1 MKHKTLAL
9 ISIALTVFSL
19 ILIAG
24 VMTAVRRVSAAD
36 EPAVATQDP
45 AVLQYLNE
53 RETAYQEMI
62 AQANQ
67 RLLEAQ
73 QAQDALQAQLDA
85 SQSDAAADTTS
96 AAISPQQAAELAAVY
111 MGQSDL
117 YAVENTAMSGQPAY
131 LVTFSSG
138 DQVYVG
144 LDGQVLGVVP
154 AQQITT
160 GSQSSAS
167 NSGFREHEDHEA
179 GEHAEHGEHDD

>member
-19 ILIAG
+19 LLIAG
-24 VMTAVRRVSAAD
+24 IVSVVQRVNAAAAPV
-36 EPAVATQDP
+36 EATQDP

-53 RETAYQEMI
+53 REAAYQEMI

-73 QAQDALQAQLDA
+73 QAQETLQAQLDA
-85 SQSDAAADTTS
+85 AQNSAFPDAAS
-96 AAISPQQAAELAAVY
+96 AVLTPQQAAEVAAVY
-111 MGQSDL
+111 MGRSDL
-117 YAVENTAMSGQPAY
+117 YAVENMALSGQPVY

-144 LDGQVLGVVP
+144 LDGQVLGTVS

-160 GSQSSAS
+160 SSQSISS
-167 NSGFREHEDHEA
+167 NGGSREHEA